1 MEVTRTFLS
10 GWHNQP
16 EYVKGNKSYQ
26 YVSSAGLRL
35 YFDSTGQPRH
45 VSDDTPV
52 TDLEVFI
59 TTTWQV
65 EHYFNMTPTSMA
77 AAISSYKSG
86 PAGIGIVFEIVVDQ
100 QTNRKEK
107 HFYWKSNKPDE
118 LRRSN
123 SKELFTIDE
132 LLSGTWFICTDAY

>member
-16 EYVKGNKSYQ
+16 EYVKGNKSYP

-52 TDLEVFI
+52 TDLEV
-59 TTTWQV
+59 
-65 EHYFNMTPTSMA
+65 
-77 AAISSYKSG
+77 
-86 PAGIGIVFEIVVDQ
+86 
-100 QTNRKEK
+100 
-107 HFYWKSNKPDE
+107 
-118 LRRSN
+118 
-123 SKELFTIDE
+123 
-132 LLSGTWFICTDAY
+132 LLQPHGK